1 MILPITTE
9 PNKILHE
16 VTKEIKL
23 ADLQTVEFKKLV
35 ADMIDT
41 MYTQDGVGLAANQV
55 GVPLQVC
62 TIVKQFALDKNQD
75 LVLINPRWEKMSIRK
90 NWDTEGCLSVPL
102 IYGEVKRY
110 NKIRVWALDTNG
122 KPLDFIANHFFARII
137 QHEVDHLNGILFIE
151 KAKNLHKIEPEVKI
165 DTEM

>member
-1 MILPITTE
+1 MVLPITTE

-35 ADMIDT
+35 ADMAET
-41 MYTQDGVGLAANQV
+41 MYVRDGVGIAANQV
-55 GVPLQVC
+55 GVPWQVC
-62 TIVKQFALDKNQD
+62 AISKQFAESKNQD

-102 IYGEVKRY
+102 MYGEVKRY
-110 NKIRVWALDTNG
+110 SKIRVQALDING
-122 KPLDFIANHFFARII
+122 KPLDFIAEHFFARII

-151 KAKNLHKIEPEVKI
+151 KAKNLHQIEPG
-165 DTEM
+165 M